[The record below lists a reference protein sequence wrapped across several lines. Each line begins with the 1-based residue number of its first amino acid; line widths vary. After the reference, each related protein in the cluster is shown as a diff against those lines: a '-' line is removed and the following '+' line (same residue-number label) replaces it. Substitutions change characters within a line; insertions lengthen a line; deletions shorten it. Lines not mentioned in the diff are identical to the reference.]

1 MMVMAVMKVQHAH
14 LLFRVALGSKEVN
27 PASSAEYRGPLHR
40 TCVPISRIANLD
52 IDAALPLSYS
62 SAVISSSLPE
72 GISSM
77 HTLRQRL
84 LAFAFLFTALPFVT
98 VLPAAA
104 QAKPAATVADKLDIN
119 TATAD
124 QLKAFPG
131 IGDAYSKRII
141 DGRPY
146 TAKNQLVTRGILPQA
161 TYNKIK
167 EQIIASKP
175 KK

>member
-1 MMVMAVMKVQHAH
+1 MLHFRHK
-14 LLFRVALGSKEVN
+14 LLA
-27 PASSAEYRGPLHR
+27 
-40 TCVPISRIANLD
+40 
-52 IDAALPLSYS
+52 AALFLTFPLCAVTQTN
-62 SAVISSSLPE
+62 SAVP
-72 GISSM
+72 
-77 HTLRQRL
+77 T
-84 LAFAFLFTALPFVT
+84 
-98 VLPAAA
+98 
-104 QAKPAATVADKLDIN
+104 KPATAATDKIDIN

-146 TAKNQLVTRGILPQA
+146 TAKNQLLTRGILPEA

-167 EQIIASKP
+167 DQIIATQP

>member
-1 MMVMAVMKVQHAH
+1 MFNLRPKLLAAAPLLAAA
-14 LLFRVALGSKEVN
+14 LLFATAPVVN
-27 PASSAEYRGPLHR
+27 
-40 TCVPISRIANLD
+40 
-52 IDAALPLSYS
+52 
-62 SAVISSSLPE
+62 
-72 GISSM
+72 
-77 HTLRQRL
+77 
-84 LAFAFLFTALPFVT
+84 LAQAPK
-98 VLPAAA
+98 PAAA
-104 QAKPAATVADKLDIN
+104 ASAATAPLDIN

-146 TAKNQLVTRGILPQA
+146 TAKNQLLSRGILPSA

-167 EQIIASKP
+167 DQIIASHP

>member
-1 MMVMAVMKVQHAH
+1 MLNLRHKLLAAA
-14 LLFRVALGSKEVN
+14 LLF
-27 PASSAEYRGPLHR
+27 
-40 TCVPISRIANLD
+40 
-52 IDAALPLSYS
+52 
-62 SAVISSSLPE
+62 
-72 GISSM
+72 
-77 HTLRQRL
+77 
-84 LAFAFLFTALPFVT
+84 
-98 VLPAAA
+98 AAA
-104 QAKPAATVADKLDIN
+104 PVFSLAQASKAGTSAAAAATAPLDIN
-119 TATAD
+119 TATPD

-167 EQIIASKP
+167 DQIIASHP

>member
-1 MMVMAVMKVQHAH
+1 MSNLRRK
-14 LLFRVALGSKEVN
+14 LFV
-27 PASSAEYRGPLHR
+27 
-40 TCVPISRIANLD
+40 
-52 IDAALPLSYS
+52 AAL
-62 SAVISSSLPE
+62 
-72 GISSM
+72 
-77 HTLRQRL
+77 L
-84 LAFAFLFTALPFVT
+84 LAVT
-98 VLPAAA
+98 PIFSVAQAPKPAAA
-104 QAKPAATVADKLDIN
+104 TAAAAAAPLDIN

-146 TAKNQLVTRGILPQA
+146 TAKNQLVSRGILPQA

-167 EQIIASKP
+167 DQIIASKP

>member
-1 MMVMAVMKVQHAH
+1 MSNLRRKLFAAT
-14 LLFRVALGSKEVN
+14 LLFA
-27 PASSAEYRGPLHR
+27 
-40 TCVPISRIANLD
+40 ISPVFTIAQ
-52 IDAALPLSYS
+52 APK
-62 SAVISSSLPE
+62 
-72 GISSM
+72 
-77 HTLRQRL
+77 
-84 LAFAFLFTALPFVT
+84 
-98 VLPAAA
+98 PAAA
-104 QAKPAATVADKLDIN
+104 TAAAAAPLDIN

-167 EQIIASKP
+167 DQIIASHP

>member
-1 MMVMAVMKVQHAH
+1 MLNLRRRLFAAT
-14 LLFRVALGSKEVN
+14 LLFVVT
-27 PASSAEYRGPLHR
+27 P
-40 TCVPISRIANLD
+40 VF
-52 IDAALPLSYS
+52 
-62 SAVISSSLPE
+62 SLAQAPK
-72 GISSM
+72 
-77 HTLRQRL
+77 
-84 LAFAFLFTALPFVT
+84 
-98 VLPAAA
+98 PAAA
-104 QAKPAATVADKLDIN
+104 TAAAAAAPLDIN

-167 EQIIASKP
+167 DQIIASHP

>member
-1 MMVMAVMKVQHAH
+1 MFNLRRKLIAAT
-14 LLFRVALGSKEVN
+14 LLFAFTPIFNVAQTPK
-27 PASSAEYRGPLHR
+27 
-40 TCVPISRIANLD
+40 
-52 IDAALPLSYS
+52 
-62 SAVISSSLPE
+62 
-72 GISSM
+72 
-77 HTLRQRL
+77 
-84 LAFAFLFTALPFVT
+84 
-98 VLPAAA
+98 PAAA
-104 QAKPAATVADKLDIN
+104 TAAGAPLDIN

-167 EQIIASKP
+167 DQIIASHP